1 MAKDGKGAKQQK
13 KKGGMGMRKTQKQR
27 GAGWTDLVDPR
38 HMISPGNQTHQAY
51 PGPMQDCAGL
61 PVRSG
66 TIMGYQPNGLPGWG
80 AAGGGKTQRRQRQHK
95 QKQRGGLEV
104 GPYPAVYRGV
114 PIALKY
120 SEADY
125 GKTMQGGRWGSFP
138 DLGPLNPVNAV
149 GATSYA
155 PIGRVPCEVGTRDA
169 LNPNPGGVQTMST
182 AVGWQPGWTPF
193 RGGGCACG
201 QGLRT
206 GGGAVTRR
214 RGQQR
219 VQQRGGVQVGE
230 VDAMRYYAPTAGYG
244 NYPLE
249 PQVQN
254 NPGVLMQVGY
264 PARHFN
270 MACMK
275 TN

>member
-1 MAKDGKGAKQQK
+1 MAKGAKQLK
-13 KKGGMGMRKTQKQR
+13 KKEGMRKTQRQR
-27 GAGWTDLVDPR
+27 GAGWTDLVDQK
-38 HMISPGNQTHQAY
+38 HMISPGNQTHQPY
-51 PGPMQDCAGL
+51 PGPMKDCAGL
-61 PVRSG
+61 PARPG
-66 TIMGYQPNGLPGWG
+66 TIAAYQSQGLPGWG
-80 AAGGGKTQRRQRQHK
+80 AAGGGKTQRRQRQRK
-95 QKQRGGLEV
+95 QKGQRGGLEV
-104 GPYPAVYRGV
+104 GPYPAVYKGV

-120 SEADY
+120 SEAEY
-125 GKTMQGGRWGSFP
+125 GNTLRGGRWGSFP
-138 DLGPLNPVNAV
+138 EVGPLNPVNAV
-149 GATSYA
+149 GAASYA
-155 PIGRVPCEVGTRDA
+155 PIGRVPCEVGTQNA

-193 RGGGCACG
+193 RGGGGCACG
-201 QGLRT
+201 LGLRA
-206 GGGAVTRR
+206 GGSMGTRR
-214 RGQQR
+214 RR
-219 VQQRGGVQVGE
+219 QRGGVQVGE